1 MTEMNT
7 IIETTVNFD
16 EFYDSYDIERFV
28 NKLKKVYGVLSTISF
43 RHDYNKLLNIVI
55 NPDSYKNCLCDIYY
69 DYIIELERE
78 TKELVPYLKDF
89 EFVKDIYD
97 QVKTV
102 LIEAKKVI
110 EAKKTE

>member
-7 IIETTVNFD
+7 IIETTVNF
-16 EFYDSYDIERFV
+16 YDRYDIERFI
-28 NKLKKVYGVLSTISF
+28 NKLRNVDDVLSTCSF
-43 RHDYNKLLNIVI
+43 RYNYNKLLNIVI
-55 NPDSYKNCLCDIYY
+55 NPDSYENCLCDIYY
-69 DYIIELERE
+69 DYIIELERK

-97 QVKTV
+97 QAKIV

>member
-16 EFYDSYDIERFV
+16 EFYDSYDIERFI
-28 NKLKKVYGVLSTISF
+28 NKLKNVHGVLSTCSF
-43 RHDYNKLLNIVI
+43 RNDYNKLLNIVI
-55 NPDSYKNCLCDIYY
+55 NPDSYNNNLWVFYY
-69 DYIIELERE
+69 ECIIGLEHK

-110 EAKKTE
+110 EAEKTE

>member
-28 NKLKKVYGVLSTISF
+28 NKSKNVYGVLSTFSF
-43 RHDYNKLLNIVI
+43 RNDYNKLLNIVI
-55 NPDSYKNCLCDIYY
+55 NPDSYNNNLCDIYY
-69 DYIIELERE
+69 DYIIELERK
-78 TKELVPYLKDF
+78 TKKLVPYLKDF